1 MPWRPVA
8 CVLPDICAAGFPLHI
23 PFPRVIDQSVSLS
36 LSPSLPL
43 SLSSS
48 LFFIL
53 YPRKPPIC
61 RSVNCVADEAACRAR
76 DRSEN
81 GERRKVKTRNSAPHG
96 DQLKSGPIFSNAILV
111 KLCASHAK
119 LIQCQ
124 KLAQNISKHR
134 VVSVTVTEEGA
145 DWEPWVII
153 CLFCREVG

>member
-1 MPWRPVA
+1 MEQKANGAQKKKEMSHLLMNLKWATTDYYVNFCPDINVACVRPPICGEGRMPWRPVA

-23 PFPRVIDQSVSLS
+23 PFPRVIDQSVILS
-36 LSPSLPL
+36 LSLPL

-81 GERRKVKTRNSAPHG
+81 GERRKVKTRN
-96 DQLKSGPIFSNAILV
+96 
-111 KLCASHAK
+111 
-119 LIQCQ
+119 
-124 KLAQNISKHR
+124 
-134 VVSVTVTEEGA
+134 GA
-145 DWEPWVII
+145 AA
-153 CLFCREVG
+153 R